1 MNTLRGSKMDRNY
14 RRYQSIGSDLIV
26 VGIIFM
32 GMYTF
37 SFEQWVMDE
46 FFIGSIF
53 LVVLSLMFI
62 AAGVFVKWWASKNKP
77 TEPEQELSDEEA
89 NKRFNR
95 AFGKWMIR
103 IAAFI
108 LCINVFCRVTDAIE
122 SKNYI
127 QVMGTVT
134 DTYSTSS
141 WNAGKRSYN
150 YHVRVDYQPQ
160 GWAGTTVIS
169 ESHSSSMFYE
179 GQTVPVLYR
188 ENATY
193 DEYIAKKD
201 WMTGA
206 YLPAENWYNVPF
218 VIGIVLFVLGFLAY
232 TDSPV
237 LEWIERADQILR
249 EKTKAKKPKTI
260 KNKAFKKT
268 ILMRLIKY
276 EIPQEYQNRND
287 VLVCHYCT
295 GMVGFLM
302 GLLFSIG
309 AGSCIIFIASLTDGN
324 IDVADLM
331 GSLMMSVC
339 MLLLSGAGGL
349 LYFKHMKNWTVIFH
363 KDGVWY
369 RSISGKVYNYTDA
382 EVEWYMIAS
391 RIGIVLGTEPKR
403 VNIKSFTP
411 NYGAALQWVRQK
423 YRKL

>member
-1 MNTLRGSKMDRNY
+1 MDHNY
-14 RRYQSIGSDLIV
+14 RRYQSIGTELIV

-32 GMYTF
+32 GMYTA
-37 SFEQWVMDE
+37 SFEK
-46 FFIGSIF
+46 FITDKFYIASIF
-53 LVVLSLMFI
+53 LVMLSLLFI

-77 TEPEQELSDEEA
+77 TEPEQELSAEEED
-89 NKRFNR
+89 KRFNR
-95 AFGKWMIR
+95 AVGKWMIR
-103 IAAFI
+103 IAAII
-108 LCINVFCRVTDAIE
+108 LCINVFCRVTDAVE
-122 SKNYI
+122 SKNYV

-150 YHVRVDYQPQ
+150 YHVMVDYQPK
-160 GWAGTTVIS
+160 GWAGTSSVS
-169 ESHSSSMFYE
+169 ESHSFDMFYE

-237 LEWIERADQILR
+237 LEWLERADQFLSS
-249 EKTKAKKPKTI
+249 KKKAQKPKTI
-260 KNKAFKKT
+260 KTKVFKRT
-268 ILMRLIKY
+268 ILMKLIKY
-276 EIPQEYQNRND
+276 EIPLEYQNRSD

-295 GMVGFLM
+295 GVVGFLTVF
-302 GLLFSIG
+302 LFSLGLIPW
-309 AGSCIIFIASLTDGN
+309 IIVIASLTGGN
-324 IDVADLM
+324 TDVPELLGM
-331 GSLMMSVC
+331 LMMGVC
-339 MLLLSGAGGL
+339 MLLVSGGGGL
-349 LYFKHMKNWTVIFH
+349 LFFNHMKNWTVIFH

-369 RSISGKVYNYTDA
+369 RSILGKVCNYTDA

-391 RIGIVLGTEPKR
+391 GNGIVLGTEPKR
-403 VNIKSFTP
+403 VCIKGLAP
-411 NYGAALQWVRQK
+411 NYELALQWVRQK
-423 YRKL
+423 YRKK